1 MEQKGTPHMA
11 LPLISSGRGSG
22 PDPGPTATNHITNN
36 NGPANDP
43 GAADMADHLTRQY
56 QNMPG
61 QR

>member
-1 MEQKGTPHMA
+1 VGIQRQPV
-11 LPLISSGRGSG
+11 
-22 PDPGPTATNHITNN
+22 DPGPTVTNHITYTNR
-36 NGPANDP
+36 GAANDP